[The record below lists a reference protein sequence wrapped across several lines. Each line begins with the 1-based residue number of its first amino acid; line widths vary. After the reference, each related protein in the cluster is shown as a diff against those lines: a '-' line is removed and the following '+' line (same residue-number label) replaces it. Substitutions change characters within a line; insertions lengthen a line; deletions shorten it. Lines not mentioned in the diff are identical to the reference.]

1 MFLFVES
8 LPMLL
13 IIQLS
18 SAILVYSDSKKR
30 KMTNA
35 LFWIIGVALFM
46 PFFLPFY
53 ILLRPR
59 KGIFHC
65 PFCLAENQ
73 FPVDRCQNCGSDI
86 ELARVKFRQMEYGI
100 LDVIT
105 IIVLSFFVIPFS
117 IAGLL
122 NAFGII
128 DRNLSSWGDLVG
140 FNFIGTTSLLIL
152 SIWFIFKV
160 CKRPFEDI
168 GLTKHR
174 IYYNVIIGLVMLIPT
189 FAITYFAEEAIVR
202 ILTNSLPS
210 YANFIYEIQ
219 EQEHNVPA
227 SIYPDQISNIFQFV
241 VAFFLMVILAP
252 IAEEITFRGMMYSAF
267 RKRHGKW
274 FSMTFSALIFAFSH
288 GQVLHFIPILFSGY
302 ILAYLFERTRSL
314 VPSISLHI
322 LINLF
327 FTVAWYY
334 NPSLYT

>member
-30 KMTNA
+30 KMANA

-59 KGIFHC
+59 KGVFHC

-73 FPVDRCQNCGSDI
+73 FPIDRCQNCGSDV
-86 ELARVKFRQMEYGI
+86 ELGRVKFRQMEYGI

-122 NAFGII
+122 NVFGIV
-128 DRNLSSWGDLVG
+128 DRDLPSWGDLVG
-140 FNFIGTTSLLIL
+140 FNFIGTTSLLVL
-152 SIWFIFKV
+152 SLWFVFKV
-160 CKRPFEDI
+160 CKRPSDDI
-168 GLTKHR
+168 GLTKNR
-174 IYYNVIIGLVMLIPT
+174 IYYNIIIGLAMLIPT
-189 FAITYFAEEAIVR
+189 FAITYFAEEAITKT
-202 ILTNSLPS
+202 ITSALPS
-210 YANFIYEIQ
+210 YASFIYRIQ
-219 EQEHNVPA
+219 EQEHNIPA
-227 SIYPDQISNIFQFV
+227 SIYPDHINNIFQFV
-241 VAFFLMVILAP
+241 IAFFLMVILAP
-252 IAEEITFRGMMYSAF
+252 VAEEITFRGMTYSAF
-267 RKRHGKW
+267 RRRHGKW

-288 GQVLHFIPILFSGY
+288 GQILHFIPILFSGY

-322 LINLF
+322 FINLF
-327 FTVAWYY
+327 FTIAWYY
-334 NPSLYT
+334 KPNLYT